1 MVSCRL
7 RWRDRPAE
15 IPEIQNINWV
25 RAKRGG
31 EGAGLCI
38 LGSDSG
44 LVGSFS
50 RPRSWSKLQDS
61 ASASQLR
68 AC

>member
-7 RWRDRPAE
+7 RWRDRLAE

-31 EGAGLCI
+31 EGAGLYI

-44 LVGSFS
+44 LAHSVGAGVSCKTQRVS
-50 RPRSWSKLQDS
+50 
-61 ASASQLR
+61 
-68 AC
+68 